1 MLARLA
7 LGAAVAAFALAA
19 GCSGSAGSG
28 GLVACIAG
36 CDGAF
41 LGEADVQRLV
51 AQAVA
56 EAQARNVH
64 AHVAVVDRV
73 GNVLATFQMNGAP
86 ATVAISGGRGVAGGL
101 DGIPQ
106 GIVPAAQAA
115 IAKAITAAYLSS
127 QGNAFSTRTASQIV
141 QEHFNPN
148 EQQQPAGPLYGVQ
161 FSQLSC
167 SDVNRNVTH
176 GSVGPKRSALGLSAD
191 PGGLPL
197 YKNGV
202 LVGGIGIEAD
212 GLYSLDRDITD
223 VDQDD
228 EELIAVAGSSGFAAP
243 ADIRGD
249 RITADGRTFRFVD
262 SEAIRSDP
270 SHAPAFATLPG
281 TLVAVDG
288 FSTTTVRGTPRAC
301 APTPA
306 PSPPRAAGSSSM
318 PSTRIAS
325 RRATRR
331 TGRSTRAKC
340 RRYCAKGSRS
350 RSARAARS
358 AVRWDRTRK

>member
-1 MLARLA
+1 MLARLV
-7 LGAAVAAFALAA
+7 LAAAISAFALLA

-28 GLVACIAG
+28 GLVVCIPG
-36 CDGAF
+36 CDGVF
-41 LGEADVQRLV
+41 LGEADVQRIV

-56 EAQARNVH
+56 EAQARNAH

-106 GIVPAAQAA
+106 GIVPAAQPA
-115 IAKAITAAYLSS
+115 IAKPLPGAYLSS

-161 FSQLSC
+161 FSQLTC
-167 SDVNRNVTH
+167 SDVNRNATH
-176 GSVGPKRSALGLSAD
+176 GSVGPKRSALGLAAD

-197 YKNGV
+197 YKNAV
-202 LVGGIGIEAD
+202 LGGGIGIQAD

-228 EELIAVAGSSGFAAP
+228 EELIAVAGSSGLAAP
-243 ADIRGD
+243 ADIPRD
-249 RITADGRTFRFVD
+249 RITPDGRTLRFVHP
-262 SEAIRSDP
+262 EAIPPDP
-270 SHAPAFATLPG
+270 SHAPAF
-281 TLVAVDG
+281 
-288 FSTTTVRGTPRAC
+288 S
-301 APTPA
+301 
-306 PSPPRAAGSSSM
+306 SPPPPLRAD
-318 PSTRIAS
+318 PP
-325 RRATRR
+325 
-331 TGRSTRAKC
+331 
-340 RRYCAKGSRS
+340 
-350 RSARAARS
+350 
-358 AVRWDRTRK
+358 

>member
-1 MLARLA
+1 MLARLV
-7 LGAAVAAFALAA
+7 LAAAISAFALLA

-28 GLVACIAG
+28 GLVVCIPG
-36 CDGAF
+36 CDGVF
-41 LGEADVQRLV
+41 LGGAHVQRIV

-56 EAQARNVH
+56 EAQARNAH

-115 IAKAITAAYLSS
+115 IAKAITGAYLSS

-161 FSQLSC
+161 FSQLTC
-167 SDVNRNVTH
+167 SDVNRNATH
-176 GSVGPKRSALGLSAD
+176 GSVGPKRSALGLAAD

-202 LVGGIGIEAD
+202 LVGGIGIQAD
-212 GLYSLDRDITD
+212 GLYGLDRDITD
-223 VDQDD
+223 VDPDD
-228 EELIAVAGSSGFAAP
+228 QELIAVAGSSGFPAP
-243 ADIRGD
+243 PHILRG
-249 RITADGRTFRFVD
+249 RLPPHRPTFRFVY
-262 SEAIRSDP
+262 SEAIPSDP
-270 SHAPAFATLPG
+270 SHAPAFAAL
-281 TLVAVDG
+281 
-288 FSTTTVRGTPRAC
+288 PRARG
-301 APTPA
+301 AI
-306 PSPPRAAGSSSM
+306 G
-318 PSTRIAS
+318 
-325 RRATRR
+325 
-331 TGRSTRAKC
+331 
-340 RRYCAKGSRS
+340 
-350 RSARAARS
+350 
-358 AVRWDRTRK
+358 